1 MHASHG
7 ESEGKGGEKRKSISQ
22 RTRWTGTDGREF
34 PSVGGEEEVNGMVV
48 ELGFGAQIR
57 VDHLADRCR
66 PV

>member
-1 MHASHG
+1 MAKARG
-7 ESEGKGGEKRKSISQ
+7 GRKGSQSISQ
-22 RTRWTGTDGREF
+22 RTRRTGTDGREF